1 LRIAQVSPLHESVP
15 PKLYGGTE
23 RVVHELTEEL
33 VRLGH
38 EVTLY
43 ASGDSVTSAELV
55 AVTPSALRLTPEC
68 TDHLAHHMLL
78 VELVARD
85 ARRYDIVHF
94 HCDFL
99 HFPLSR
105 RLVPTHVTTLHGVL
119 NAYDLAPLYREFA
132 DFPLVSI
139 SDAQRAPLPFANW
152 QATIYHGYQPER
164 FVFQP
169 EEGDYLAFLG
179 RFSPEKG
186 PDDAIE
192 IARRAG
198 MPIKLAAKVDGADR
212 EYFRE
217 RIEPLLGAPG
227 VEAIGEVDE
236 AGKCAFL
243 GNARALLFPIDWEE
257 PFGLVMIEAM
267 ACGTPVVAYRRGSV
281 PEVIEDGVTGFVVD
295 DVEGAVA
302 ALGRIENLS
311 RERCREA
318 FERRFSAARMAG
330 EYVEVYRRLLRRVAA

>member
-1 LRIAQVSPLHESVP
+1 VP

-23 RVVHELTEEL
+23 RVVYELTEEL

-55 AVTPSALRLTPEC
+55 AVTPSALRLTPQC
-68 TDHLAHHMLL
+68 TDQLAHHLLL
-78 VELVARD
+78 VELAARD
-85 ARRYDIVHF
+85 AHRYDIVHF

-105 RLVPTHVTTLHGVL
+105 RMVPTHVTTLHGVL
-119 NAYDLAPLYREFA
+119 NEYDLAPLYREFA

-164 FVFQP
+164 YLFQP
-169 EEGDYLAFLG
+169 APGDYLAFLG

-186 PDDAIE
+186 PGDAIE

-198 MPIKLAAKVDGADR
+198 LPIKLAAKVDAVDR
-212 EYFRE
+212 DWFRE
-217 RIEPLLGAPG
+217 QIEPLLELPG
-227 VEAIGEVDE
+227 VEAVGEVDE
-236 AGKCAFL
+236 AGKSGFL
-243 GNARALLFPIDWEE
+243 GGARALLFPIDWEE

-267 ACGTPVVAYRRGSV
+267 ACGTPVIAYRRGSV
-281 PEVIEDGVTGFVVD
+281 PEVIEEGVTGFVVD

-302 ALGRIENLS
+302 ALGRIDEIS
-311 RERCREA
+311 RARCRET
-318 FERRFSAARMAG
+318 FERRFSAARMTQ
-330 EYVEVYRRLLRRVAA
+330 EYLEVYRRLLRRAAA